1 MSFRQTAPPAQQQQ
15 QQQQPQPGQNE
26 TPRQVQQVLARGPST
41 QSPARKPLQSGA
53 RPGQAS
59 QASSVHGGSV
69 HGGSD
74 NSKGSPSISSVH
86 MATATASPI
95 EHSRRPSQQLGQ
107 QLSLQQTNS
116 PLAQPPQL
124 ANQQQQPFQ
133 RVPLPGQPPAGHQG
147 PNPQASFPSQAPQ
160 PGPQP
165 GQAQGGP
172 PGQIP
177 QNQQGMRPAG
187 QQQQGPPGTPA
198 SGQQGQPYNTPQRPW
213 AVGTSGPV
221 PHQGQAGPFFQAH
234 PPNNGAD
241 KEPKGT
247 ISKFINKAKEVTKE
261 VTSSAS
267 SHDKADKEKGGK
279 SRFGF
284 LRSKPPEQRQQQ
296 PPPLRGG
303 PQFTSPPGRP
313 VMPQESQIERL
324 QQLQSQV
331 SPSEAQPQPRPSPTP
346 SPGPHLNYQHQ
357 RQSPP
362 NGTSPQ
368 VAPATGSKTPS
379 PRPQQALSPVQGS
392 PSGPSPQQ
400 QSPRVVQQQGAPRLQ
415 QGAPGQGPPPGPQ
428 GRTQF
433 TQFGQMPKPLNQR
446 PAPGPQ
452 QPNEPRYGQ
461 VPIPTGYGKVHSE
474 GRIEPAPVA
483 YYMGPHG
490 QFLPVQSGT
499 PGSQPQ
505 VQPWIQPGMAQRH
518 PSWQQQQQPGQGG
531 QPPHLQTQQPITRV
545 AVVSP
550 NAATPGFPAGG
561 THPHPTDPVHPLHV
575 QNPDQQAARGLVPTP
590 QGETPQATPLASA
603 VSPMP
608 DAQVQTYS
616 APARNDAPSRPEP
629 ERFQTAM
636 SSPGDAATPPPQ
648 VQHPGSPQSYP
659 LPDTAFSPVNPNAAR
674 AGTPPLPSPLPNSD
688 LVPSPLRPNS
698 MLLQTAAVPQRQV
711 SAASQVLSLQPDNNS
726 TPRQAHTTAGAEF
739 AVDSGYLQ
747 VRSPSPQ
754 VTPEHNISPEP
765 PAALSP
771 QPQMHINV
779 QQANEN
785 GHVEEQDNIYDAT
798 PRTETSPV
806 QHRLQEQTMSPPAEE
821 PAEPKAGGTGHE
833 VLEHRDQHPE
843 QHLEQ
848 HLEQPHEQH
857 PEQQPQPQLPSA
869 SPPQHLVI
877 NTHTSPT
884 PSPPPV
890 AQPAPVHQPVVE
902 PTTTSTPLPANDAAT
917 TTAVTNG
924 TTSISPPPPSSRS
937 TPPAAVPSNNPVD
950 IFEEAK
956 RKAVLR
962 DMEEK
967 IPVFP
972 TEPDMNSQALAE
984 LAAKKKA
991 EEERPQMSAT
1001 SYPGQEW
1008 NPYGEGWV
1016 DEE

>member
-15 QQQQPQPGQNE
+15 QQQQPGQNE

-74 NSKGSPSISSVH
+74 QSKGSPSISSVH

-95 EHSRRPSQQLGQ
+95 DHSRRPSQQLGQ

-124 ANQQQQPFQ
+124 VNQQQQPFQ
-133 RVPLPGQPPAGHQG
+133 RVPLPGHPPAGQQG
-147 PNPQASFPSQAPQ
+147 PNPQAPQ

-172 PGQIP
+172 PGQTP
-177 QNQQGMRPAG
+177 QNRQGMRPIG

-198 SGQQGQPYNTPQRPW
+198 SGQQGQPYKPPQRPW

-234 PPNNGAD
+234 PPSHGVD

-261 VTSSAS
+261 VTSSGS

-284 LRSKPPEQRQQQ
+284 LRSKQLDQRQQQ
-296 PPPLRGG
+296 PPPLQGG

-379 PRPQQALSPVQGS
+379 PGPQQALSPVQGS

-400 QSPRVVQQQGAPRLQ
+400 QIPPVVQQHGAPRLQ

-428 GRTQF
+428 GARTQF

-446 PAPGPQ
+446 PAAGPQ
-452 QPNEPRYGQ
+452 QPSEPQYGQ

-505 VQPWIQPGMAQRH
+505 AQPWIQPGMAQRH
-518 PSWQQQQQPGQGG
+518 PSWQQQQQHGQGG

-561 THPHPTDPVHPLHV
+561 MHPHPTDPGHSLHV

-603 VSPMP
+603 ISPVP
-608 DAQVQTYS
+608 NAQAQTHS
-616 APARNDAPSRPEP
+616 APANDTPSRPEP

-636 SSPGDAATPPPQ
+636 SNPGDATSPPPQ

-659 LPDTAFSPVNPNAAR
+659 LPDTVFSPVNPNAER

-711 SAASQVLSLQPDNNS
+711 SAVSHVSSLQPDNNS
-726 TPRQAHTTAGAEF
+726 TQRQAPTTTAGAQF
-739 AVDSGYLQ
+739 AVDSGFLQ
-747 VRSPSPQ
+747 ARSPSPQ
-754 VTPEHNISPEP
+754 VTSERNISPEP

-771 QPQMHINV
+771 PPQQPQMHINV

-821 PAEPKAGGTGHE
+821 PAEPKASGTGHE
-833 VLEHRDQHPE
+833 VLEHRDQ
-843 QHLEQ
+843 QLERPKQ
-848 HLEQPHEQH
+848 
-857 PEQQPQPQLPSA
+857 
-869 SPPQHLVI
+869 PPQHLAI
-877 NTHTSPT
+877 NTHTSPS
-884 PSPPPV
+884 PSPPPI
-890 AQPAPVHQPVVE
+890 AQPAPVHQPVEQHTVE
-902 PTTTSTPLPANDAAT
+902 STTTSAPAPTDDAAT
-917 TTAVTNG
+917 TTTVTNG
-924 TTSISPPPPSSRS
+924 TTFASTSPPPAASRT
-937 TPPAAVPSNNPVD
+937 TPPAVPSNNPVD

-956 RKAVLR
+956 RKAIMR